1 MFYRQ
6 RNLAGMQLHVANEIL
21 LHDPADTAEENM
33 EEIKQNAQPL
43 AIPAQNASISTIV
56 HSFVVRLFARS
67 LARSSVRSFF
77 HSFICFFFKSYRI
90 YPYLPSPGE
99 GNGFFPF
106 KI

>member
-21 LHDPADTAEENM
+21 LHDSADTAEENM

-67 LARSSVRSFF
+67 LVRSSVRPSVL
-77 HSFICFFFKSYRI
+77 SFIYLFFFKSYRI
-90 YPYLPSPGE
+90 YPYLSSPGA
-99 GNGFFPF
+99 GNGFFSL
-106 KI
+106 